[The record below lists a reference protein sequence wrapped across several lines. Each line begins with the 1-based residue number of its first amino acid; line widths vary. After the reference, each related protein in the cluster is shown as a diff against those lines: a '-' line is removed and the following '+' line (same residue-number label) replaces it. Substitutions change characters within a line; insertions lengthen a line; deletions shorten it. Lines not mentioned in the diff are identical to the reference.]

1 MAMQICF
8 SPFRAG
14 LRLVAA
20 CHQGNAAVEF
30 SMLAPLL
37 ILLAFGAF
45 DYGSAYV
52 EGVRLNGAARAGVQ
66 QSLYDSST
74 WGDTDQAEQSA
85 LEEYVGHAL
94 TPDEVAVMSVSAT
107 ADAFCACTAG
117 LTLACTATCPD
128 GSSPGQFVRVS
139 MTRAMPLT
147 LPYPWAN
154 GSQVTVDGQAVVRV
168 H

>member
-1 MAMQICF
+1 MAMLIRF
-8 SPFRAG
+8 SKVHDVVHR
-14 LRLVAA
+14 VAT
-20 CHQGNAAVEF
+20 CREGNTAVEF
-30 SMLAPLL
+30 SLTVPILV
-37 ILLAFGAF
+37 LLAFGAF

-66 QSLYDSST
+66 QSLYDSSA

-94 TPDEVAVMSVSAT
+94 TPDEVAAMSVSAT